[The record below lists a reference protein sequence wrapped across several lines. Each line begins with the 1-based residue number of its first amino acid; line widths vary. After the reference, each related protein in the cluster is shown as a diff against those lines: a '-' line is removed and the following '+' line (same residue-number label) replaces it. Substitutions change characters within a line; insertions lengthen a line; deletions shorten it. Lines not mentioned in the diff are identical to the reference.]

1 MAQFGNEG
9 MALSEYCSL
18 FINVPEGSGTYFA
31 FDPFKPI
38 VLTVTYFCK
47 LNKLT
52 TMETSKKGG
61 TDHVI

>member
-1 MAQFGNEG
+1 